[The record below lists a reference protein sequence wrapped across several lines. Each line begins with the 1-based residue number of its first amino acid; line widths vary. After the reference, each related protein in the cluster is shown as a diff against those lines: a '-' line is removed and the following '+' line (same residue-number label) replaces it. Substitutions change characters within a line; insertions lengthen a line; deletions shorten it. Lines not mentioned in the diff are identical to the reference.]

1 MQVNK
6 SENRQPDQPAPQATN
21 QSTQPNLLQIEK
33 VDTPSADPRL
43 KLDTQTT
50 TSKPLQTPTEKQE
63 APLNPETVQVNAEQ
77 SQIPAADP
85 QDSSIN
91 VPLDSQD
98 FLKVDDQEV
107 AQAEETLAPKPELPT
122 SLPDTLALIENPSM
136 PKIGTILSHDFQNEL
151 IEKGNDPQKEG
162 QAQPLLV
169 QRKEQPPTQT
179 TNDLVPAEART
190 SGEFSIKL
198 FLPPQS
204 TQKLKE
210 RREREKK
217 KELRRE
223 TRRKDTAD
231 EGSEFAVMSA
241 DDETATRNEA
251 IKLRTEVASL
261 AVNQAPRSIQPIPGT
276 GLGLGVQT
284 RRMSRNRRDAMTM
297 KSTIQTRRS
306 RRKQMMQE
314 ELKSKIDEELDPVED
329 EQDEDYEVEKPEP
342 VRKERQAKR
351 TTGARPRGRPR
362 GSTKKKQQKA
372 IEEQAS
378 KVAGRT
384 SLQVEHARPRAH
396 GRRMRSS
403 MVDGRTRKA
412 KDQPERIEI
421 DLRTRGQQESIF
433 EIELD
438 AYGENNRDRQF
449 MEILKSGHER
459 KSSKYRKKERP
470 QLSSQNFLEQMVMN
484 NKGTGLKIRDV
495 EGPPVQAHG
504 PSPRVEG
511 YLERP
516 WETEQKGDSI
526 YYQNENP
533 NAYQQ
538 QQQNP
543 TPAEAHKAP
552 TNFGIGN
559 DIVSIDI
566 MGKRNPSKGLQ
577 IEYLANQANS
587 QNKRGA
593 ENAHQR
599 NSYDP
604 KDIDYYGEASKPSTH
619 LIHSRAQNDK
629 QAMYLEDPQ
638 GAQRGENIDIN
649 KPEEYNMHNLHAQ
662 ENERHEANQKPL
674 NIRQEQAHSRPNSNR
689 NYLEARDNDAY
700 QRRADSPQNIPNPT
714 TRNRDYELQTVNP
727 APQGNDYPRAKF
739 QNKLSSEAY
748 DGPNNYYPSNTYNL
762 KRLNSGY
769 DIENTYPQNQITTQN
784 QNPNDANPNDTVQ
797 NIAYPNLENETAQYR
812 QQDREARIGQE
823 PKQRAEYG
831 MESFNMIGNT
841 GNGQMKD
848 YLEQKRRREE
858 REKEQDWRKSQA
870 EGVYRQQRDERREK
884 FIHGDDKRQYQPDP
898 QRPQDPQAAYTPY
911 EALFRKQQLSRH
923 KDSLEVRPETE
934 HDKKGYTPYDRPNQ
948 HPETYLQKRGYEE
961 VYQNQNQFSESQN
974 LNSNKPNTGTQ
985 RREYLEPG
993 ANIEQQIEG
1002 PTLGGFNVPQRA
1014 KAGNESNMNREDLN
1028 AGINEQKIW
1037 GIQNQERAQHN
1048 LPHPTN
1054 PGNFDNHRL
1063 EVEVMGNRADNM
1075 NPRRNEIQRIQM
1087 NNDPRQANLR
1097 VPDSPNPVPELY
1109 QKKQIYPH
1117 PGIENLSEDEQSLK
1131 RAQIH
1136 SNPPE
1141 KVEQTHN
1148 RGNQIQQV
1156 QIGLF
1161 SRPKMETKSEELMK
1175 EQQRRAVQNR
1185 AEPPHRE
1192 EPMVNMDIDVNIEI
1206 DEKRRERS
1214 QGRSI
1219 SPHPGQDHLDIK
1231 VRPLVGLEINGRNR
1245 EELVRRC
1252 GLPQRIEK
1260 IETVFENSDLN
1271 VGANSEQPVDR
1282 DLEQQYKYYQTYK
1295 TNMGKFL
1302 DFEVASEQLEPADGL
1317 RRLIFISK
1325 RGGVDK
1331 NYWLNYY
1338 CSLMRK
1344 GGTLNNA
1351 DIIKGRLNCLSYSL
1365 NEYKD
1370 HYNHK
1375 GHQAFFNM
1383 GKFIYRM
1390 TKTAV
1395 LREEQSEQ
1403 NQRTQE
1409 RYAGEGTTFYN
1420 GAQGREQQRANQA
1433 GYNGERGQA
1442 MAARQLY
1449 ERERTGEEYL
1459 RNQQSA
1465 NNTYAR
1471 ADPVENG
1478 YAHSNQDT
1486 QRRLNPQFNR
1496 NQNGPNKNYLEGNQ
1510 YPSHVAAYEADPR
1523 AAPEPEEHPRVNHRI
1538 QQTNANYPN
1547 RYSGNREER
1556 EYPTARAEHKH
1567 LQQNG
1572 YHQNNR
1578 PKYGSESELAQREY
1592 YPSEVPFNN
1601 LPLQHPD
1608 SQPQYNPEIG
1618 RNSLEAN
1625 NYGMN
1630 FQGMHPPGDNRAVFR
1645 PNYYPDPGTETD
1657 KNVPQNRNPQHTEQQ
1672 QHRHTET
1679 LGYDPNSHQNPGMT
1693 SLGPATNGQREAY
1706 LQDQEYAN
1714 RQQAYQYTDTYNQQ
1728 IKNERQTIIEH
1739 KRALMQPSIEN
1750 MQIMDPK
1757 IYANNDRQY
1766 IDSNNQ
1772 MQELKLEIDMGIR
1785 NNPTSQ
1791 QEINGRPQAGQMTS
1805 QDNTITNA
1813 ISPNQNHQS
1822 ESKVNLDIQ
1831 RIDNTINSRVLEEA
1845 AQDRKRM
1852 IESDLNSEEAREVED
1867 IGAIKRRTRSR
1878 ARSSARERL
1887 ASGNIGARTDKELKL
1902 KMEMEMK
1909 MGEEEDDD
1917 VEESI
1922 LEEDEEYE
1930 QEIPQTRPKP
1940 VRKKSK
1946 QNIKSEIKKNKVK
1959 IETHIKKTGLIKQS
1973 SNGKLVENKK
1983 TPADPNSKEAS
1994 VKPVVPQEPL
2004 DDDSSKEWREYFG
2017 KVEYQALE
2025 PGSRAYNKISL
2036 NFAFE
2041 LKDVL
2046 TMQDKF
2052 NDELFQRENEDMMAD
2067 LSLLNQPAPFSK
2079 YLLTL
2084 PFKED
2089 FKAGHQQLENE
2100 RVRRPKIQ
2108 KLGILRRLVLK
2119 YLKLNVS
2126 IIDMIKFTDIHQNYE
2141 NATETIKKRC
2151 EATKQ
2156 YLSSIRLKRLGVEVT
2171 QHSGEPRIDIQ
2182 QE

>member
-6 SENRQPDQPAPQATN
+6 SENRQPGQPAPQPTN
-21 QSTQPNLLQIEK
+21 QSTQPDLLQIEK

-43 KLDTQTT
+43 KLEPQIT
-50 TSKPLQTPTEKQE
+50 TSKPLQTPTEKEE
-63 APLNPETVQVNAEQ
+63 ALLNPETAQVNTQ
-77 SQIPAADP
+77 LPQMPAADP

-98 FLKVDDQEV
+98 FLKVDDQDG
-107 AQAEETLAPKPELPT
+107 AQGEETHSPKVELPT
-122 SLPDTLALIENPSM
+122 SLPNTLALNENPNM
-136 PKIGTILSHDFQNEL
+136 PKIGTILSHDVQNEL
-151 IEKGNDPQKEG
+151 IEKGNDTQKEA
-162 QAQPLLV
+162 QAQPPLA
-169 QRKEQPPTQT
+169 QRKEQPTTQT
-179 TNDLVPAEART
+179 NNDLVPAEART

-217 KELRRE
+217 KEQRRE

-241 DDETATRNEA
+241 DDEIATHSEA
-251 IKLRTEVASL
+251 IKLRTETASL
-261 AVNQAPRSIQPIPGT
+261 AGNKPPRISQPITGT

-284 RRMSRNRRDAMTM
+284 RRMSRNRREAMTM

-314 ELKSKIDEELDPVED
+314 ELKSNIDEELDPAED

-342 VRKERQAKR
+342 VRKERQTKR

-372 IEEQAS
+372 VEEQNL
-378 KVAGRT
+378 KTAGRK
-384 SLQVEHARPRAH
+384 SLQVEQANPRAH

-403 MVDGRTRKA
+403 LANGRTRKA
-412 KDQPERIEI
+412 NRQPERIEI
-421 DLRTRGQQESIF
+421 DLRTRGQQEGIF

-438 AYGENNRDRQF
+438 AYGENNRKRPT
-449 MEILKSGHER
+449 MEIQKSGHER

-470 QLSSQNFLEQMVMN
+470 HLSSQNFLEQMVMN

-495 EGPPVQAHG
+495 EGPAAQVRG
-504 PSPRVEG
+504 TTPRVKG

-516 WETEQKGDSI
+516 WETEQKGNTI
-526 YYQNENP
+526 YYQKETP
-533 NAYQQ
+533 TAYQQ
-538 QQQNP
+538 QIQFQNN
-543 TPAEAHKAP
+543 TPAETHNASN
-552 TNFGIGN
+552 NFGNGN
-559 DIVSIDI
+559 DIVNIDI
-566 MGKRNPSKGLQ
+566 MGNRNPSKGLQ
-577 IEYLANQANS
+577 IEYLANQADS
-587 QNKRGA
+587 QSKRGA
-593 ENAHQR
+593 ENPHQR

-604 KDIDYYGEASKPSTH
+604 KDIDYYGEVANPTTR
-619 LIHSRAQNDK
+619 LIHELPQNDK
-629 QAMYLEDPQ
+629 QAMYLEDLQ
-638 GAQRGENIDIN
+638 GPQRGENIDLT
-649 KPEEYNMHNLHAQ
+649 KPTEYNMHSLLAQ
-662 ENERHEANQKPL
+662 ENERQEANQKSL
-674 NIRQEQAHSRPNSNR
+674 NVRQDHAHNRPSSKR
-689 NYLEARDNDAY
+689 NYLEAQHNDPY
-700 QRRADSPQNIPNPT
+700 QRRADSPQNIPKT
-714 TRNRDYELQTVNP
+714 STRNRDYELQTVNP
-727 APQGNDYPRAKF
+727 APKGNDYPRANF

-748 DGPNNYYPSNTYNL
+748 EAQNSYYPSNTYNL

-769 DIENTYPQNQITTQN
+769 DIENTYTQNQISTQN
-784 QNPNDANPNDTVQ
+784 QHPNEANLNETIQ
-797 NIAYPNLENETAQYR
+797 NISYPNLENETAQYR
-812 QQDREARIGQE
+812 HQNRETRIGQE
-823 PKQRAEYG
+823 TNPRAEYG
-831 MESFNMIGNT
+831 MESFNIIGNT

-848 YLEQKRRREE
+848 YLEQKRRQEE
-858 REKEQDWRKSQA
+858 REKVQDLRQSQA
-870 EGVYRQQRDERREK
+870 EGVYRQQRDERRDK
-884 FIHGDDKRQYQPDP
+884 FVHGEEQRQYQSDT
-898 QRPQDPQAAYTPY
+898 QRPHEPQAAYTPY
-911 EALFRKQQLSRH
+911 EALFRKQQLSRQ
-923 KDSLEVRPETE
+923 KDSLEARPETE
-934 HDKKGYTPYDRPNQ
+934 HNKKGYAQYNHPDQ

-961 VYQNQNQFSESQN
+961 VYQDQNQFTESQN
-974 LNSNKPNTGTQ
+974 LNSNKPNIGTQ

-993 ANIEQQIEG
+993 ANIEQEIEG

-1014 KAGNESNMNREDLN
+1014 KAGNESNIIREDLN

-1037 GIQNQERAQHN
+1037 EIQNQERAPNNFTHAKNASNFEQHN
-1048 LPHPTN
+1048 L
-1054 PGNFDNHRL
+1054 
-1063 EVEVMGNRADNM
+1063 EVEMMGNRADNL
-1075 NPRRNEIQRIQM
+1075 NPKRNEIQRIQM
-1087 NNDPRQANLR
+1087 NNDPRQAHLR

-1117 PGIENLSEDEQSLK
+1117 PGIENLSEDEQSIK
-1131 RAQIH
+1131 KAQIH
-1136 SNPPE
+1136 SNPQE

-1161 SRPKMETKSEELMK
+1161 SRPQIKTKSEELMK
-1175 EQQRRAVQNR
+1175 EQQRRAGQHR
-1185 AEPPHRE
+1185 AEPPQRE

-1206 DEKRRERS
+1206 DEQRRERS

-1219 SPHPGQDHLDIK
+1219 SPHPGQNHLDIK

-1260 IETVFENSDLN
+1260 IETIFENSDLHN
-1271 VGANSEQPVDR
+1271 GANSDQPVDR

-1302 DFEVASEQLEPADGL
+1302 DFEVASEQLVPADGL

-1409 RYAGEGTTFYN
+1409 RYAGEGATFYN
-1420 GAQGREQQRANQA
+1420 GAQGRDQQRANMA

-1442 MAARQLY
+1442 METRQLY
-1449 ERERTGEEYL
+1449 ERERAGEEYM
-1459 RNQQSA
+1459 RNQHSA

-1471 ADPVENG
+1471 AEPVENG
-1478 YAHSNQDT
+1478 YPHPKQDT
-1486 QRRLNPQFNR
+1486 QRRANPHISR
-1496 NQNGPNKNYLEGNQ
+1496 NQNGTNKNYLEGNQ
-1510 YPSHVAAYEADPR
+1510 YPGHMAAYEADPR
-1523 AAPEPEEHPRVNHRI
+1523 AVPEPEEHPHANHRI

-1556 EYPTARAEHKH
+1556 EYPTARAEHKQF
-1567 LQQNG
+1567 QQNG
-1572 YHQNNR
+1572 YPQNNH
-1578 PKYGSESELAQREY
+1578 PKYGSESERAQREY

-1608 SQPQYNPEIG
+1608 LKPQYNHEIE

-1625 NYGMN
+1625 NYAMN
-1630 FQGMHPPGDNRAVFR
+1630 FQGMHPPGDSRAVFR
-1645 PNYYPDPGTETD
+1645 PNYYPDPETD
-1657 KNVPQNRNPQHTEQQ
+1657 KNVPQNRNLQHTEHQQ
-1672 QHRHTET
+1672 QHTET
-1679 LGYDPNSHQNPGMT
+1679 LAYDPNSHKNPGMT

-1706 LQDQEYAN
+1706 LQDQEYTN
-1714 RQQAYQYTDTYNQQ
+1714 RQQAYQYTDAYNQQ
-1728 IKNERQTIIEH
+1728 INNEHQQILEQ

-1750 MQIMDPK
+1750 MQIMDPQ
-1757 IYANNDRQY
+1757 IYANHDRQY
-1766 IDSNNQ
+1766 MDSNHQ
-1772 MQELKLEIDMGIR
+1772 MQDLKLEIDMGNR
-1785 NNPTSQ
+1785 NTRKAQPEPN
-1791 QEINGRPQAGQMTS
+1791 ERPQAGQITS
-1805 QDNTITNA
+1805 QDNSITNA
-1813 ISPNQNHQS
+1813 ISPNQNHRS
-1822 ESKVNLDIQ
+1822 GSGVNLDIQ
-1831 RIDNTINSRVLEEA
+1831 RIDNTINSRVLEKEE
-1845 AQDRKRM
+1845 QDRKRM
-1852 IESDLNSEEAREVED
+1852 IESDLNSDEANEVID

-1887 ASGNIGARTDKELKL
+1887 ASGIIGASTDKELKL

-1909 MGEEEDDD
+1909 MGEEEEDDD
-1917 VEESI
+1917 EEESI
-1922 LEEDEEYE
+1922 LEDDEEYI
-1930 QEIPQTRPKP
+1930 QESIQVRPKP

-1946 QNIKSEIKKNKVK
+1946 QTPKAPIKKTKVK
-1959 IETHIKKTGLIKQS
+1959 LESHVKKTGLIKQS
-1973 SNGKLVENKK
+1973 SNGKIAEAKQV
-1983 TPADPNSKEAS
+1983 PADPNSKEAS
-1994 VKPVVPQEPL
+1994 IKPVIPQEPI
-2004 DDDSSKEWREYFG
+2004 DDDNSKEWREYFG
-2017 KVEYQALE
+2017 NVEYQALQ

-2067 LSLLNQPAPFSK
+2067 LSLLNQPEPFSK
-2079 YLLTL
+2079 YLITR

-2089 FKAGHQQLENE
+2089 FKAGHQQLENQ
-2100 RVRRPKIQ
+2100 RVKRPKIQ

-2126 IIDMIKFTDIHQNYE
+2126 LTDMIKFMDIHQNYE
-2141 NATETIKKRC
+2141 NASEIIKMGC

-2156 YLSSIRLKRLGVEVT
+2156 YLSSIRLKRLGVEET